1 MKEDIFIVVIY
12 ASASL
17 LIKNNPR
24 CHSYSAYSIFCLRA
38 ASSLQAQNLRFS
50 SLCVEKLSKKLLA
63 MQGQLQEWN
72 LFFCLKLSTL
82 KLCLGHYV
90 QHKSHVHGLSP
101 TASCILALGINKDF
115 LKKDKPTKR
124 ALVLSKV

>member
-1 MKEDIFIVVIY
+1 MESVLLLKAVYFEIV
-12 ASASL
+12 
-17 LIKNNPR
+17 
-24 CHSYSAYSIFCLRA
+24 LRA
-38 ASSLQAQNLRFS
+38 L
-50 SLCVEKLSKKLLA
+50 
-63 MQGQLQEWN
+63 
-72 LFFCLKLSTL
+72 
-82 KLCLGHYV
+82 